1 MLRYATH
8 PHNSDV
14 KCRRNT
20 LKYISIKGLIL
31 SGIAYVVF
39 ALILSVL
46 IPKGIYS
53 MLNVECG
60 QDLYSTVCQTY
71 INRQFGPS
79 FLVLVSINTI
89 AIFASIGILAN
100 YSTKL
105 SLKPNYSI
113 YVVLNLAFTFSYLS
127 TNTIYESIAEAI
139 VILLIV
145 GFSYKNEISK
155 YNDFTESSE
164 STST

>member
-1 MLRYATH
+1 MYNGARG
-8 PHNSDV
+8 PVNSTV
-14 KCRRNT
+14 KRRGNT

-31 SGIAYVVF
+31 SGIAYVAF

-71 INRQFGPS
+71 INSQFGPS
-79 FLVLVSINTI
+79 FLVLASIKAI

-100 YSTKL
+100 YSTKF

-113 YVVLNLAFTFSYLS
+113 YVIINLAFTFSYLS
-127 TNTIYESIAEAI
+127 ANTIYESIAEAM

-155 YNDFTESSE
+155 INDATESS
-164 STST
+164 